1 MLRSE
6 KESMKKMLGLGERQ
20 EDIKRRGER
29 WIRMER
35 EIERE

>member
-1 MLRSE
+1 
-6 KESMKKMLGLGERQ
+6 MKKMLGLGERQ